1 MSHSADKSQACHM
14 PYSDGFL
21 LPDPSIQIKH
31 ELHKS
36 WSDLAHRERVL
47 LPKMDG
53 TLHLHNNATWQC
65 RVTSERRPSTCL
77 NLDQGRVE
85 FSLGFGQP
93 GPVSY
98 MLHHFQWQ
106 NQDIPKPSPAPALE
120 AKDLKLD
127 LSHFVLLGWREWRTV
142 GTSPEI

>member
-1 MSHSADKSQACHM
+1 MGSSFPIHPFK
-14 PYSDGFL
+14 
-21 LPDPSIQIKH
+21 IKH

-36 WSDLAHRERVL
+36 WSYLAHRERVL

-77 NLDQGRVE
+77 NLDHRRVD
-85 FSLGFGQP
+85 FPWDLGSLAQFQYVAPFAMAKSRYPKTEPSSSPRGQRSEV
-93 GPVSY
+93 G
-98 MLHHFQWQ
+98 
-106 NQDIPKPSPAPALE
+106 LE
-120 AKDLKLD
+120 PLCVAGLE
-127 LSHFVLLGWREWRTV
+127 REWRTV